1 MDDVLFQIFPI
12 NIKGSAGSLVTL
24 SHWFCSWITT
34 YTFNFVFE
42 WSSAGDLSLPLHVSP
57 DIGMHRREL
66 FMAIVLVQEH
76 SCCSQLSA
84 VQLSYLLQSCCQK
97 PRGEGSKK
105 YKQQWLDE
113 CCNENIVPSL
123 RHFLIMR
130 LTKEDEDSVISFG
143 FKYSVIR
150 KLYIW
155 TFMGK
160 VGNII

>member
-1 MDDVLFQIFPI
+1 MLDCRSLKSGHIRQTSPWGLQDYHGLSCQRWIFPI

-105 YKQQWLDE
+105 YKQQ
-113 CCNENIVPSL
+113 
-123 RHFLIMR
+123 
-130 LTKEDEDSVISFG
+130 
-143 FKYSVIR
+143 
-150 KLYIW
+150 
-155 TFMGK
+155 
-160 VGNII
+160 